1 MNQNTQ
7 QKSAKKTPKHGA
19 RYVAARAVQ
28 EVLEKLTPLDIAL
41 SGQALFDQL
50 EARDRG
56 FARLISATV
65 LRRMGQIDKVLAP
78 FIKKEPPSYVLS
90 VLRTGAAQILF
101 LDTPPHAVVDAAV
114 SLLKRSKK
122 TMRAA
127 GMANAVLRRVSEQG
141 DTLLAQTR
149 PLDNLPTWLRLSW
162 EDAYGAQTTRA
173 MANMLTQDPP
183 LDISVKDDVKLW
195 AETLDAQILPT
206 GTLRRDKI
214 GDVTRLPGFVDGAW
228 WVQDISASLPVKLLG
243 DVKGKRVLDL
253 CAAPGGK
260 TMQLAAAGAHVTA
273 LDKNETRLQRVHENL
288 ARVNLSANVVVADVL
303 RWKDPENL
311 KGGGFDCV
319 ILDAPCSA
327 TGTFRRRPDVIYS
340 KSPADVASLMRL
352 QEKLL
357 MAAARHVRPG
367 GTLIYCTCSLQT
379 RENEEQIAKFMKN
392 RTNFRHNCIL
402 EEDISDVPE
411 SINTEGHL
419 RVLPHF
425 LQEKGGMDGF
435 FVARF
440 TRC

>member
-1 MNQNTQ
+1 MNQNTEH
-7 QKSAKKTPKHGA
+7 KPAKNTPKNGA
-19 RYVAARAVQ
+19 RYIAARAVQ
-28 EVLEKLTPLDIAL
+28 EVLEKLTPLDLAL

-56 FARLISATV
+56 FARLIAATT

-78 FIKKEPPSYVLS
+78 FVKKEPPSYVHA
-90 VLRTGAAQILF
+90 VLRTGTAQILF
-101 LDTPPHAVVDAAV
+101 LGTPPHAAVDAAV

-122 TMRAA
+122 TVRAA

-141 DTLLAQTR
+141 ETLLAQTR
-149 PLDNLPTWLRLSW
+149 PLDNLPAWLHISW

-183 LDISVKDDVKLW
+183 LDISVKQDVQLW
-195 AETLDAQILPT
+195 ADKLDAHVLPT

-214 GDVTRLPGFVDGAW
+214 GDVTRLAGFADGAW

-243 DVKGKRVLDL
+243 DVQGKRILDI

-260 TMQLAAAGAHVTA
+260 TLQLAAAGARVTA
-273 LDKNETRLQRVHENL
+273 LDKNETRLKRVHENL
-288 ARVNLSANVVVADVL
+288 TRVNLTANVIVADIL
-303 RWKDPENL
+303 RWKDPKNQ

-319 ILDAPCSA
+319 VLDAPCSA
-327 TGTFRRRPDVIYS
+327 TGTFRRRPDVIYA
-340 KSPADVASLMRL
+340 KSPADVASLGRL

-357 MAAARHVRPG
+357 LAAARHVRPG
-367 GTLIYCTCSLQT
+367 GVLLYCTCSLET
-379 RENEEQIAKFMKN
+379 RENEEQIAKFMKH
-392 RTNFRHNCIL
+392 RANFRHSCIV
-402 EEDISDVPE
+402 EADIPE
-411 SINTEGHL
+411 LAIAINAKGQL